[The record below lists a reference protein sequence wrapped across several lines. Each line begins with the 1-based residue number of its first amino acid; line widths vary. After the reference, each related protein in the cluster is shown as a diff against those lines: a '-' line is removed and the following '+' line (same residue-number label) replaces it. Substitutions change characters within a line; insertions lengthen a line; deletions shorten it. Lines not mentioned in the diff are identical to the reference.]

1 MKVKYLLLVTAI
13 SATDSI
19 ASQNNINPNEEKKA
33 WITIGSDAIQHF
45 TTTQEHKGLAL
56 SPQIVQGTD
65 GITVSEINADDINNL
80 SKLMHHEFK
89 RCGGFFYHD
98 SFEEAQAYAKQ
109 AASANQS
116 FANFAA
122 VNYTIDNESVTNAMM
137 SETSQQNLTNTVNTL
152 SNYYDRYYTS
162 QSGYNAANWIRNH
175 WAQLAQSRSDINVEF
190 FNHSWKQ
197 PSVIATINGTTL
209 ADEIVVIGGHLD
221 SINSSNPGNE
231 SAPGADDNASGISV
245 LTETLNAIVK
255 SGFKPKRTVKII
267 GYAAEE
273 VGLRGSKAI
282 AQSYKNSGKNV
293 VGVAQ
298 FDMTGNKGT
307 FNRDIVLI
315 TDFTNSAQNQF
326 IRDLIA
332 KYLPNMTHGDS
343 QCGYACSD
351 HASWYNEGFPASMPA
366 EASFHD
372 LNPLIHTAN
381 DTQFDSSHAIK
392 FAKLSVAFISE
403 LAKGTI
409 GGTPPPPPTDDNELQ
424 NGVPKTNISGGAKAQ
439 QFYTF
444 NVPAG
449 ATNLKFT
456 TSGGTGDADL
466 YVKFGSKPSLYSYD
480 CKSTNSSNIEQ
491 CQISSAQTGTYHV
504 MVEAW
509 SAISGVTLTASYT
522 GGGNPPPPPTGT
534 EPINETIS
542 NISVSRGQWQ
552 RYTQTLDEGY
562 SNLTVTISGGFGD
575 ADLYVRRGAQS
586 TFDQHDCRPYLNG
599 NNETCPFTSPQ
610 SGVWYIDLYGY
621 STTSGLTLNIKATP

>member
-13 SATDSI
+13 SATNSI
-19 ASQNNINPNEEKKA
+19 ASQNTINPNEPTKA

-45 TTTQEHKGLAL
+45 TTAQEHKGLAF
-56 SPQIVQGTD
+56 SSQTVQGVN
-65 GITVSEINADDINNL
+65 GITVSEINTADINNL
-80 SKLMHHEFK
+80 SELMHHEFK

-109 AASANQS
+109 AANANQS

-162 QSGYNAANWIRNH
+162 QSGYDAAKWIKDH
-175 WAQLAQSRSDINVEF
+175 WVQLSQARSDISVEF

-221 SINSSNPGNE
+221 SINTRSPGNE

-282 AQSYKNSGKNV
+282 AQSYKSSGKNV

-298 FDMTGNKGT
+298 FDMTGYKGT

-315 TDFTNSAQNQF
+315 TDYTNSGQNQF
-326 IRDLIA
+326 IRNLIN
-332 KYLPNMTHGDS
+332 KYLPNMTHGNS

-366 EASFHD
+366 EANFHD
-372 LNPLIHTAN
+372 SNPLIHTAN

-409 GGTPPPPPTDDNELQ
+409 AGTPPPPPPTGENELQ
-424 NGVPKTNISGGAKAQ
+424 NGVAKTNISGVAKAQ
-439 QFYTF
+439 NFYTF

-449 ATNLKFT
+449 ASNLKFT

-466 YVKFGSKPSLYSYD
+466 YVKFGSKPTLNSYD
-480 CKSTNSSNIEQ
+480 CKSTNSSNNEQ
-491 CQISSAQTGTYHV
+491 CQIPNAQAGTYHV

-509 SAISGVTLTASYT
+509 SSISGVSLTASYT
-522 GGGNPPPPPTGT
+522 DSGNPPPTGI
-534 EPINETIS
+534 EPINETAT

-552 RYTQTLDEGY
+552 RYTQTLGEGY
-562 SNLTVTISGGFGD
+562 SNLTVTISGGSGD
-575 ADLYVRRGAQS
+575 ADLYVRHGAQS
-586 TFDQHDCRPYLNG
+586 TFGQHDCRPYLNG
-599 NNETCPFTSPQ
+599 NNENCPITSPQ
-610 SGVWYIDLYGY
+610 SGVWHIDIYGY
-621 STTSGLTLNIKATP
+621 STTTGLTLNIKATP